1 MASTTGLDNDVRGW
15 ILCFI
20 SGIACIFGASVVCVD
35 ILIRLLPGKS
45 TFRIQESNAFL
56 ACSLSLSFGVMMFS
70 SLYVMLPEARE
81 YLRGEHWND
90 QKAALLIMGCFI
102 GGFIGI
108 QAVSRFLHQHMP
120 SHVVDCDHTH
130 KDSSPFD
137 DEDGQRSHSNGHNHG
152 HSHSQPH
159 HGETHNSASSA
170 LSHSRRSRLP
180 SPHAQ
185 AHPHVQTSNGFAHDQ
200 AIETTPLLP
209 TSKYAT
215 VPFRGRGRAMT
226 EDVDAPRRPS
236 MLEVQKR
243 VMSFVKDTKSSCDEE
258 GSCYGYSDPCG
269 QECFKHIS
277 YRAVKASRS
286 QTRLRTTMG
295 AIHPPHISTN
305 LDPDHDYAESLVS
318 PMYRTSRATSRD
330 AVLRPPVESVHE
342 DDEGHPSIADGR
354 DHVSE
359 AGHNYAS
366 CAASHAEDTE
376 APQHHHHVPTNAFL
390 SIGLQTSIAITLHKL
405 PEGFI
410 TYATNHANPE
420 LGFNVFM
427 ALFVHNIT
435 EGFTM
440 CLPLYMALGSRWKAM
455 AWSALLGGLS
465 QPFGAGIA
473 ALWFKLANRTN
484 MQPNAVAYACLFAAT
499 SGIMVSVA
507 LQLFVEGLSL
517 NHNRNL
523 CMFFGFLG
531 MAVLGLSNALF
542 AGH

>member
-1 MASTTGLDNDVRGW
+1 
-15 ILCFI
+15 
-20 SGIACIFGASVVCVD
+20 
-35 ILIRLLPGKS
+35 
-45 TFRIQESNAFL
+45 
-56 ACSLSLSFGVMMFS
+56 MFS
-70 SLYVMLPEARE
+70 SLYSMLPESKG
-81 YLRGEHWND
+81 YLKGEHWND
-90 QKAALLIMGCFI
+90 QAAGLLIMGCFI

-108 QAVSRFLHQHMP
+108 QAISRILHQHMP

-130 KDSSPFD
+130 KENSTLED
-137 DEDGQRSHSNGHNHG
+137 DAHG
-152 HSHSQPH
+152 HSHGHFGHSH
-159 HGETHNSASSA
+159 HTFNDSHNASS
-170 LSHSRRSRLP
+170 HTRSARLP
-180 SPHAQ
+180 SPYTQPHQHSHGLHSHSHNHA
-185 AHPHVQTSNGFAHDQ
+185 A
-200 AIETTPLLP
+200 ETTPLLGTNKP
-209 TSKYAT
+209 AT
-215 VPFRGRGRAMT
+215 APLRGRART
-226 EDVDAPRRPS
+226 TDADAPRRPS

-243 VMSFVKDTKSSCDEE
+243 VMSFVKDTKSHCDEE

-286 QTRLRTTMG
+286 QTRLRTTTG
-295 AIHPPHISTN
+295 SLHPHVSDAD
-305 LDPDHDYAESLVS
+305 LDADSPVS
-318 PMYRTSRATSRD
+318 PMFRTSRAASRD
-330 AVLRPPVESVHE
+330 PVLHPTAESMHE
-342 DDEGHPSIADGR
+342 DDDMAVQSTADGHE
-354 DHVSE
+354 HVSE
-359 AGHNYAS
+359 AGHNHES
-366 CAASHAEDTE
+366 CAASQIEDVE
-376 APQHHHHVPTNAFL
+376 AQQHHHHVPTNAFL

-455 AWSALLGGLS
+455 AWSALLGGMS
-465 QPFGAGIA
+465 QPFGAALA
-473 ALWFKLANRTN
+473 ALWFKLANKTN
-484 MQPNAVAYACLFAAT
+484 IQPNAVAYACLFAVT

-531 MAVLGLSNALF
+531 MAILGLSNALF
-542 AGH
+542 AAH

>member
-1 MASTTGLDNDVRGW
+1 MAVANGLDNDVRGW
-15 ILCFI
+15 ILCII
-20 SGIACIFGASVVCVD
+20 SGIASVVCVD
-35 ILIRLLPGKS
+35 LLIRLLPGKS
-45 TFRIQESNAFL
+45 NFRIQESNAFL

-70 SLYVMLPEARE
+70 SLYSMLPEARD
-81 YLRGEHWND
+81 YLKGEDWND
-90 QKAALLIMGCFI
+90 QKAGLLLMGCFI
-102 GGFIGI
+102 GGFLGI
-108 QAVSRFLHQHMP
+108 QAVSRFLHSHMP

-130 KDSSPFD
+130 KDSSHPD
-137 DEDGQRSHSNGHNHG
+137 GEDGHQPNG
-152 HSHSQPH
+152 HSHAH
-159 HGETHNSASSA
+159 HGESRNSASSA
-170 LSHSRRSRLP
+170 LSQSRRPRLP
-180 SPHAQ
+180 SPYAQ
-185 AHPHVQTSNGFAHDQ
+185 AHHHSHGPNGHTQDPAG
-200 AIETTPLLP
+200 ETTPLLP
-209 TSKYAT
+209 TSKHSVA
-215 VPFRGRGRAMT
+215 PFRGRGRART
-226 EDVDAPRRPS
+226 EDVDGPRRPS

-243 VMSFVKDTKSSCDEE
+243 VMSFVKDTKSQCDEG

-295 AIHPPHISTN
+295 SFHPPQISTS
-305 LDPDHDYAESLVS
+305 LDADRDYADSLGQPS
-318 PMYRTSRATSRD
+318 D
-330 AVLRPPVESVHE
+330 ADAH
-342 DDEGHPSIADGR
+342 

-359 AGHNYAS
+359 TGHNHGS
-366 CAASHAEDTE
+366 HASHGEDVE
-376 APQHHHHVPTNAFL
+376 AQQHHHHVPTNAFL
-390 SIGLQTSIAITLHKL
+390 AIGLQTSIAITLHKL

-455 AWSALLGGLS
+455 AWSALLGGMS

-473 ALWFKLANRTN
+473 ALWFKLANKTN

-531 MAVLGLSNALF
+531 MAILGLSNAMF
-542 AGH
+542 AAH

>member
-1 MASTTGLDNDVRGW
+1 MAVATGLDNDVRGW
-15 ILCFI
+15 ILTFI

-35 ILIRLLPGKS
+35 VLVRMLPGKS
-45 TFRIQESNAFL
+45 NFRIQESNAFL

-70 SLYVMLPEARE
+70 SLYSMLPEARD

-90 QKAALLIMGCFI
+90 HTAGLLIMGCFI
-102 GGFIGI
+102 GGFVGI

-130 KDSSPFD
+130 KDSSPLD
-137 DEDGQRSHSNGHNHG
+137 DEFDHEPNG
-152 HSHSQPH
+152 HSHAQ
-159 HGETHNSASSA
+159 HGETYNSASSA
-170 LSHSRRSRLP
+170 MSHSRRSRLP
-180 SPHAQ
+180 SPYAQ
-185 AHPHVQTSNGFAHDQ
+185 AHYHAQTSNGLVHDQ
-200 AIETTPLLP
+200 AGETTPLLP
-209 TSKYAT
+209 TSKHAT
-215 VPFRGRGRAMT
+215 ASSRGRGRART
-226 EDVDAPRRPS
+226 EDVEGPRRPS

-243 VMSFVKDTKSSCDEE
+243 VMSFVKDTKSHCDEE

-277 YRAVKASRS
+277 YRAVKSSRS

-295 AIHPPHISTN
+295 SIHPPHTLTN
-305 LDPDHDYAESLVS
+305 LETDVDYADSLVS

-342 DDEGHPSIADGR
+342 DDEGHPGNADAH

-359 AGHNYAS
+359 AGHNHTS
-366 CAASHAEDTE
+366 CAASHAEDPE
-376 APQHHHHVPTNAFL
+376 AQQQQQHHHHVPTNAFL

-440 CLPLYMALGSRWKAM
+440 CLPLYMALGSRWRAM

-473 ALWFKLANRTN
+473 ALWFKLANKTN
-484 MQPNAVAYACLFAAT
+484 IQPNAVAYACLFAAT

-531 MAVLGLSNALF
+531 MAILGLSNALF

>member
-1 MASTTGLDNDVRGW
+1 MAVTNGLDNDVRGW
-15 ILCFI
+15 ILCII
-20 SGIACIFGASVVCVD
+20 SGIACVFGASVVCVD
-35 ILIRLLPGKS
+35 LLIRLLPGKS
-45 TFRIQESNAFL
+45 NFRIQESNVFL

-70 SLYVMLPEARE
+70 SLYT
-81 YLRGEHWND
+81 G
-90 QKAALLIMGCFI
+90 LLIMGCFI
-102 GGFIGI
+102 GGFLGI
-108 QAVSRFLHQHMP
+108 QAVSRFLHSYMP

-130 KDSSPFD
+130 KDSSHPD
-137 DEDGQRSHSNGHNHG
+137 GEDGHQPNGHNHA
-152 HSHSQPH
+152 H
-159 HGETHNSASSA
+159 HGEPHNSASSA
-170 LSHSRRSRLP
+170 FSQSRRPRQP
-180 SPHAQ
+180 SPYAQ
-185 AHPHVQTSNGFAHDQ
+185 AHHHSHGPNGHTQDPAV
-200 AIETTPLLP
+200 ETTPLLP
-209 TSKYAT
+209 ASKHSVA
-215 VPFRGRGRAMT
+215 PFRGRGRART
-226 EDVDAPRRPS
+226 EDVDGPRRPS

-243 VMSFVKDTKSSCDEE
+243 VMSFVKDTKSQCDEG

-295 AIHPPHISTN
+295 SFHPPQISTS
-305 LDPDHDYAESLVS
+305 LDADRDYADSLVS
-318 PMYRTSRATSRD
+318 PMYRTSRAASRD
-330 AVLRPPVESVHE
+330 GALRPPVESVHE
-342 DDEGHPSIADGR
+342 DDEGQPSDADAH

-359 AGHNYAS
+359 AGHNHGSY
-366 CAASHAEDTE
+366 AASHGEDVE
-376 APQHHHHVPTNAFL
+376 AQQHHHHVPTNAFL
-390 SIGLQTSIAITLHKL
+390 AIGLQTSIAITLHKL

-455 AWSALLGGLS
+455 AWSALLGGMS

-531 MAVLGLSNALF
+531 MAILGLSNALF
-542 AGH
+542 AAH